1 MLSLLNLFP
10 TLLHAVNIADI
21 ENCQPVDVTTDEGI
35 EKVRNAINN
44 ILNSDNSF
52 IQMMVDDDMRKCLTN
67 ILEDAEAKYAE
78 AHTKS
83 PEPPVQPQKR
93 LNDTQ
98 FERLNSLTKRYM
110 DEVIRPNSNV
120 TDEKVLQG
128 VHDSLLDFASWV
140 LLEG

>member
-67 ILEDAEAKYAE
+67 ILEDAEAKYAD
-78 AHTKS
+78 AHKS

-93 LNDTQ
+93 LNNEQ
-98 FERLNSLTKRYM
+98 FERLNAITKRYM
-110 DEVIRPNSNV
+110 DEVILPNSQV
-120 TDEKVLQG
+120 IDDKVIQG
-128 VHDSLLDFASWV
+128 VHDSLLDFAAWV